1 MSVKE
6 KLILQ
11 VMEEMEVSRDV
22 AVEIVG
28 GKEEEEEEVDEVTK
42 VVLIHPQ
49 TKLSVSQ
56 DLRQRIYMYR
66 SCCKCHY
73 ILNSFPAP
81 LVIPSSPC

>member
-1 MSVKE
+1 MWQPAVTGGKAMSVKE

-28 GKEEEEEEVDEVTK
+28 GKEEEEEEVDEVIK

-49 TKLSVSQ
+49 SCLSVSQ
-56 DLRQRIYMYR
+56 SGSASANLHVQVM
-66 SCCKCHY
+66 
-73 ILNSFPAP
+73 L
-81 LVIPSSPC
+81 